1 MWRHSKS
8 LLSLNPPSK
17 CYPHTIRASA
27 GLRIED
33 VVVAVREVLS
43 LRLQFSPSFVMVSL
57 SLSLS
62 SFFTDFPSFARLFM
76 RFLCSSSRTISL
88 LSVVSSVLS
97 SKTINGGAYSAA
109 GYLIS
114 ERSSVS
120 LKLLIGAWLFVRMN
134 SVVGFGFGSGVMQTA
149 AVLEVLHGAIGT
161 LWLFVIWLEWM
172 SYELIDWLILF
183 EILKGI
189 VPSGF
194 LSPLMQWS
202 GRTHFILA
210 IVGQINE
217 VFTLWSALLV
227 SWEDVSAKLAV
238 WFCFHIHLF
247 QVQDSPWLAITLVAW
262 CIGEVSLIDLHF
274 SISLLLTIRQ
284 RNTSD
289 SWNGPLAAVR
299 VDWENFLGEWSPV

>member
-1 MWRHSKS
+1 M
-8 LLSLNPPSK
+8 LSTHYS
-17 CYPHTIRASA
+17 
-27 GLRIED
+27 
-33 VVVAVREVLS
+33 S
-43 LRLQFSPSFVMVSL
+43 LRRITNRRCRRRRSWSLISSLTIFSKLRHGISL
-57 SLSLS
+57 YIS

-238 WFCFHIHLF
+238 WFCFHILSF
-247 QVQDSPWLAITLVAW
+247 SGPGFAVAGNNSCSLVYRR
-262 CIGEVSLIDLHF
+262 GEFDWS
-274 SISLLLTIRQ
+274 SLLYQSFTY
-284 RNTSD
+284 D
-289 SWNGPLAAVR
+289 KA
-299 VDWENFLGEWSPV
+299 EKY